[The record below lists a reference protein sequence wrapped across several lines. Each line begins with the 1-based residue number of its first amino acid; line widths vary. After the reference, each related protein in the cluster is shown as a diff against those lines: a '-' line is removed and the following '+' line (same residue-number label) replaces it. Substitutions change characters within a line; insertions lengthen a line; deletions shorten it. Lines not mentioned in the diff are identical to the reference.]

1 MADYGTAGLG
11 ESVEGN
17 VKFHFCYQATA
28 NFTIN
33 VNTGEGATI
42 TATYRKLGSNQ
53 TTTVSSS
60 GTVITFPP
68 ATFAYATIEVTGG
81 TSTYLS

>member
-11 ESVEGN
+11 ESVDGN

-28 NFTIN
+28 DFTVN
-33 VNTGEGATI
+33 VNTGGGATI
-42 TATYRKLGSNQ
+42 KATYKKLGSSQ
-53 TTTVSSS
+53 TVTLSSS
-60 GTVITFPP
+60 TAITFPP

>member
-1 MADYGTAGLG
+1 MAEYGTAGLC
-11 ESVEGN
+11 ESVAGN

-28 NFTIN
+28 DFTIN
-33 VNTGEGATI
+33 VNTGGGATI
-42 TATYRKLGSNQ
+42 TATYEKLGSSPPV
-53 TTTVSSS
+53 TVSST
-60 GTVITFPP
+60 GTAITFPP